1 MPVRHWKWRSAA
13 AATRWPSTSR
23 TVHTSLRR
31 LSKGVEKRDKV
42 RTRVIAATLSDH
54 IKSSDHIFIMGHT
67 NSDLDAVGA
76 AVGVWRP

>member
-1 MPVRHWKWRSAA
+1 M
-13 AATRWPSTSR
+13 
-23 TVHTSLRR
+23 
-31 LSKGVEKRDKV
+31 

-76 AVGVWRP
+76 AVGMWAAVTKGLDRRAKHCDRQGPLYGDDAYQRV